1 MYQNKVTELKKN
13 SFEVGNDFCNKQSRK
28 QIFYLV
34 YRAWLIV
41 DVC

>member
-1 MYQNKVTELKKN
+1 MYQNKVTELKN
-13 SFEVGNDFCNKQSRK
+13 SFEVGKDFCNKQSSK